1 MRHVLTALTFW
12 ILSIPAFA
20 DDFEGTW
27 DGVGDRTWAGP
38 DYWAN
43 RLQDWRV
50 ADGRL
55 ECLRDDADA
64 PNRTVH
70 LLSSRIEAAR
80 GPFEMSVTIGRI
92 GDGPIAGDAASGFL
106 LGVGQV
112 GPDVAEE
119 AGRLL
124 ADDGRMDYRAAATIH
139 RNPGPGGG
147 VFLGIEGDG
156 RLVAR
161 SFGLPIESQAI
172 DIPGG
177 VDGPF
182 VLTIRDDGSGGGLTL
197 SVTRTNGEAIEGA
210 TLTLPAFDLSGG
222 VALVSHPGTG
232 PDRGRSWFDDW
243 TLSGDGVIEDP
254 ERRFGPIVSNL
265 YTVQRGVLKLTC
277 QLMPVKLDDRPSAA
291 LEIRSGDGWR
301 RIAEAEVEPLSF
313 VAAFRVEGWDAS
325 EAVSYRVVFGDGAEG
340 DPESMAW
347 EGTIRDDPIERDEI
361 VLAALSCCEQFGAS
375 ATGQGGFPWATRT
388 WFPHADLTVVLP
400 KHEPDLYFFAGD
412 QIYEGRPTPP
422 VRSPLDEATLDYL
435 YKWYLW
441 CWSFGDLVRDTPC
454 VCLTDDH
461 DMFQGNIWGMAGAP
475 SREGDRSG
483 LKGGYGMPP
492 EWVNAVQRTQTSHLP
507 DPFDPTPALQGIG
520 VYYTALEVG
529 GIGFAILEDRKF
541 KSSPA
546 MIPAPMTPD
555 SHIVDPSYDIRDA
568 DLPGSTLLGDRQL
581 EFLRHFAGDWTNQE
595 MKAALSQTI
604 FCNLQISSR
613 GETAGLL
620 DRDLDS
626 NAWPQSGRARALDAL
641 RTASVIHIAGDQHL
655 ASVLQHGNDAWE
667 DSAWSFCVPA
677 ISNLYPRFWN
687 PDYPPFDA
695 PDGLAPH
702 LGRYLDGFSNKL
714 TIHAVANPI
723 VEDDRLASLPE
734 PRALYAEGVGYG
746 IVRFRKSD
754 RTITLE
760 CWPRHVDPADPA
772 TGGQYE
778 GWPIVVRQEDNDGD
792 FAAASLPT
800 IEAVGVAKPLVEVL
814 DDETGALITAIRA
827 RGPSYMPTAPASG
840 RYTIRVSE
848 PETGRAVLFEGVATL
863 PPGRPSVL
871 HAEFPDAGR

>member
-1 MRHVLTALTFW
+1 MRHVLAALAFSALT
-12 ILSIPAFA
+12 IPAIA
-20 DDFEGTW
+20 DDFNGTW
-27 DGVGDRTWAGP
+27 DGPADRTWAGP

-55 ECLRDDADA
+55 ECLVDEADA

-70 LLSSRIEAAR
+70 LLSHQIEAAS

-92 GDGPIAGDAASGFL
+92 GDGPIADDAASGFL

-112 GPDVAEE
+112 EPDVAEE

-124 ADDGRMDYRAAATIH
+124 ADDGRMDYRASAMVH

-147 VFLGIEGDG
+147 VFVGIEGDG

-161 SFGLPIESQAI
+161 SFGLPIEPMAV

-177 VDGPF
+177 IEGPVVLKVRGDDG
-182 VLTIRDDGSGGGLTL
+182 VTLTIERPDGQ
-197 SVTRTNGEAIEGA
+197 AIEGA
-210 TLTLPAFDLSGG
+210 TLSVPDFDPSGG
-222 VALVSHPGTG
+222 VALVSHPGNG
-232 PDRGRSWFDDW
+232 PDRGRFWFDDW
-243 TLSGDGVIEDP
+243 NLSGDGVVGDP
-254 ERRFGPIVSNL
+254 ERRFGPIVSTL
-265 YTVQRGVLKLTC
+265 YTVHRGVLKLTA
-277 QLMPVKLDDRPSAA
+277 QLMPVSLNDRPSAA
-291 LEIRSGDGWR
+291 LEIQSGDGWR
-301 RIAEAEVEPLSF
+301 RVAEAEVEPLSF

-325 EAVSYRVVFGDGAEG
+325 SAVQYRVVFGDGLEV

-347 EGTIRDDPIERDEI
+347 HGTIRDDPIDRDEI

-375 ATGQGGFPWATRT
+375 ATGRGGFPWATRS
-388 WFPHADLTVVLP
+388 WFPHADLARVLP
-400 KHEPDLYFFAGD
+400 KHRPDLYFFAGD

-441 CWSFGDLVRDTPC
+441 CWSFRDLTRGTPC
-454 VCLTDDH
+454 ICLTDDH

-475 SREGDRSG
+475 SRDGDPSG

-507 DPFDPTPALQGIG
+507 DPFDPTPILQGIG
-520 VYYTALEVG
+520 VYYTALELG

-546 MIPAPMTPD
+546 MIPAPMTRD
-555 SHIVDPSYDIRDA
+555 SHIVDPSYDTRDA

-581 EFLRHFAGDWTNQE
+581 AFLRHFAGDWSHQE

-626 NAWPQSGRARALDAL
+626 NAWPQSGRARALEEL
-641 RTASVIHIAGDQHL
+641 RKASVIHIAGDQHL
-655 ASVLQHGNDAWE
+655 ASVVQHGVDRWE

-695 PDGLAPH
+695 PDGLAPN

-714 TIHAVANPI
+714 TVHAVANPI
-723 VEDDRLASLPE
+723 VEDDRLAALPE

-746 IVRFRKSD
+746 IVRFRKSA

-760 CWPRHVDPADPA
+760 CWPRHVDPTDPD
-772 TGGQYE
+772 TGGQYD

-792 FAAASLPT
+792 LAAASLPT
-800 IEAVGVAKPLVEVL
+800 IEAVGVDKPLVEVL
-814 DDETGALITAIRA
+814 DAGTGARLSAMRA
-827 RGPSYMPTAPASG
+827 RGPSHSPTAPASG
-840 RYTIRVSE
+840 RYTIRVSD
-848 PETGRAVLFEGVATL
+848 PESGRAVLFEGVETL

-871 HAEFPDAGR
+871 RAEFPEGDR